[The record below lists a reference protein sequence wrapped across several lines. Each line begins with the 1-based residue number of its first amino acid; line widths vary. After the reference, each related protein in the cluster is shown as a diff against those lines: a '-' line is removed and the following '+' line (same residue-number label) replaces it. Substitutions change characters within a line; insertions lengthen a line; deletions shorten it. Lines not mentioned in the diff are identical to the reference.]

1 MRYYHKNYGH
11 SSLKYASSI
20 FSSVQF
26 SHSAMSDCL
35 QSHGR
40 QHARPPCPSPTPGI
54 YSNSCPLSQWC
65 HPTISSSVVPFS
77 SHLQTFPASASF
89 SNELVLC
96 IRWPKRWHFSLSI
109 SPSND
114 YSGLISFRMD
124 WLDLCAV
131 QGTFK
136 SLLQHHNSNASI
148 LQHWTFFIV

>member
-11 SSLKYASSI
+11 SSLKYASSS

-26 SHSAMSDCL
+26 SHSVMSDCL
-35 QSHGR
+35 QSHGL

-109 SPSND
+109 SPTSD
-114 YSGLISFRMD
+114 YSRLISFRMD
-124 WLDLCAV
+124 WLGLCAV

-136 SLLQHHNSNASI
+136 SLLQHHNSKASI
-148 LQHWTFFIV
+148 LQHWAFFIV